1 MIISAHA
8 IHGNKWA
15 VIANFVIAKMIPGRT
30 DNAIKNH
37 WTSMLRHLWNNN
49 GQWMVNQLPQRE
61 IISPP
66 GPSEVN
72 DVAMDDAS
80 AEPMNLK
87 NKIQWRTVIG
97 SCWSVQRIYKNPTS
111 QRNGYRD
118 HNVVPYF
125 YNLFAAKLTSLGNVV
140 TVALLIQLKQ
150 VYSFSTNIGLDNT
163 IAREAEQS
171 LKIDNFSC
179 DDPGIKFNETFPR

>member
-1 MIISAHA
+1 MD
-8 IHGNKWA
+8 
-15 VIANFVIAKMIPGRT
+15 FVIAKMIPGRT

-37 WTSMLRHLWNNN
+37 WTSMLR
-49 GQWMVNQLPQRE
+49 Q

-87 NKIQWRTVIG
+87 NKIQWR
-97 SCWSVQRIYKNPTS
+97 
-111 QRNGYRD
+111 
-118 HNVVPYF
+118 
-125 YNLFAAKLTSLGNVV
+125 LTSLGNVV

-150 VYSFSTNIGLDNT
+150 VYSVSQYWGRSLWITKSILQFSTNIGLDNT